1 MWQVLSLNT
10 VQIWITLILR
20 APYWGRYYCYHL
32 TDEEPKVCH
41 INAQITKDTM
51 SAAHCRSPQP

>member
-10 VQIWITLILR
+10 LQILITLILR
-20 APYWGRYYCYHL
+20 APCWGRYYCYHL

-41 INAQITKDTM
+41 ISAQTKKDRVSTP
-51 SAAHCRSPQP
+51 HCRY